1 MLEKRGD
8 VADPNS
14 PRAGHIEHAKAAL
27 ASGDLLIAGALADP
41 VDEALFVWKGDAKAA
56 AEDFGALSS
65 LQHPP
70 ELQQNSRR
78 LRPCVASQSTAAA
91 GAAAASPA
99 AHCCCSCRHRHQIS
113 PPLLFAARSDPY
125 VTRDL
130 VPSWSVRTWSVVI
143 GGDKLDPGS

>member
-91 GAAAASPA
+91 SPA
-99 AHCCCSCRHRHQIS
+99 AHFCCSRRHRHQIS